1 MLSEKFRTARTL
13 RAGGQEVAA
22 LSLIQ
27 SSTIDS
33 DEDAFEAI
41 VCCFATGNLSEAKR
55 VREGRA
61 WTTQWAPNSSEAVVE
76 MMMRGDRAK
85 ALAAAEAAIR
95 SGQANFDATAIYLMM
110 LKENGRVDDAY
121 RYVLS
126 HLQQPPTEENFLL
139 TVISDIAATKD
150 DWALARS
157 SALAAFAGN
166 PNNFRAVLALS
177 FAAQRFSDLE
187 EALGYA
193 KRADRLAPQSP
204 AVAFQ
209 LMSCLNG
216 VGDHYGAIA
225 VFQRLK
231 SANGAGPQHHDELGA
246 AYHGLGLYDQTL
258 EAWGASL
265 RMGSRSIVAIR
276 GILRLALETGNHE
289 SVERLLAEYRRE
301 VEGDAEALLSLGL
314 IALAKGDRDQA
325 YDILGRAT
333 ALTVSWTVG
342 NQVLEWPVREPR
354 IRHDYEQLE
363 LLERRGKLGES
374 AARALSV
381 LKRYYPLTGDPG
393 QTFAPEGEEAAA
405 LRRALVPIH
414 YRPDVPF
421 AGRALG
427 ENDYR
432 RLQDQ
437 YRDTHPSAVVID
449 NFLSTEG
456 LAALRQFAEEAT
468 VWKVAYKHGYHGAL
482 LSTGFCPRVLL
493 AIADELRRAMPEVIG
508 PHPLWQGWGFKYDQ
522 RMQGISLHADFARVN
537 VNFWITPDSGCDD
550 HEVGGMVIYDVRAPA
565 SWGFQDYNA
574 ADGGKISAFLETHGA
589 KSTRVPYRENRCV
602 VFDSSLFHT
611 TDTLRFK
618 PGYTNRRI
626 NVTLLYG
633 IGLRTG

>member
-1 MLSEKFRTARTL
+1 MLSEKFRTARRL
-13 RAGGQEVAA
+13 RASGQEAAA

-27 SSTIDS
+27 SSTIAS
-33 DEDAFEAI
+33 DEDAFEAV

-61 WTTQWAPNSSEAVVE
+61 WTTQWAPKSSEAVVE
-76 MMMRGDRAK
+76 MMVRGDRAK

-110 LKENGRVDDAY
+110 LKENGRIDDAY
-121 RYVLS
+121 RYVLA
-126 HLQQPPTEENFLL
+126 HLRDPPPEENFLL

-231 SANGAGPQHHDELGA
+231 SANSAGPQHYDELGA

-258 EAWGASL
+258 DAWGTSL
-265 RMGSRSIVAIR
+265 RLGARSIVAMR

-301 VEGDAEALLSLGL
+301 IEGDAEALLSLGL
-314 IALAKGDRDQA
+314 IALAKGERDQA
-325 YDILGRAT
+325 YEILGRAT

-342 NQVLEWPVREPR
+342 NRILEWPVREPR

-363 LLERRGKLGES
+363 LLEQRGKLGES

-381 LKRYYPLTGDPG
+381 LRRYHSPTGDPG
-393 QTFAPEGEEAAA
+393 QTFAPEGEEALA

-421 AGRALG
+421 SGKVLG

-437 YRDTHPSAVVID
+437 YRDTDPSVVVID
-449 NFLSTEG
+449 NFLSAEA
-456 LAALRQFAEEAT
+456 LVALRQFAEEAT
-468 VWKVAYKHGYHGAL
+468 VWKVTYKHGYHGAL

-493 AIADELRRAMPEVIG
+493 AIADELRGAMPEVVG

-537 VNFWITPDSGCDD
+537 VNFWVTPDSGCDD

-574 ADGGKISAFLETHGA
+574 ADGGKISAFLATHGA
-589 KSTRVPYRENRCV
+589 KPTRVPYRENRCV
-602 VFDSSLFHT
+602 LFDSSLFHV